1 MPNLP
6 NIAYGRNKAPGELGV
21 HPTTFLEID
30 SIRMHWQAGDV
41 LPHNHHPMPNYFAV
55 QVVLDNP
62 QKHDELLQII
72 RLSEDDTVV
81 PFVEHPLKALE
92 IEIPS
97 KENVIDSKTYDAD
110 WWKKKAVAICLF
122 PDQGLP
128 NSFTTLL
135 WPGKDLT
142 LKSADLSSGNKPDLV
157 VKSVE
162 VSEKDGKTHL
172 AIRLL
177 NQGAT
182 TNKASTT
189 AIIRVGANHSVRLLG
204 SVATPALAHNESR
217 TIHHDI
223 EPLTQDCRLVFL
235 ANAPQPGHPWGALTE
250 FGPLNTTSETLELAL
265 PTFSNNAFAI
275 RFHAEPGEKAFQNS
289 NVH

>member
-6 NIAYGRNKAPGELGV
+6 HIAYGKNKAPGDLGV
-21 HPTTFLEID
+21 HPTSFMGID
-30 SIRMHWQAGDV
+30 SIRMHWQAGGI
-41 LPHNHHPMPNYFAV
+41 LPHNHHSMPSYFAV
-55 QVVLDNP
+55 QVVLDNQ

-72 RLSEDDTVV
+72 RLSEDDIVD
-81 PFVEHPLKALE
+81 HPLKTME

-97 KENVIDSKTYDAD
+97 KQNVINAKTYDAD
-110 WWKKKAVAICLF
+110 WWMKKAVAICLF

-128 NSFTTLL
+128 NPFTTLL

-142 LKSADLSSGNKPDLV
+142 LKSSDLSPGSKPDLI

-162 VSEKDGKTHL
+162 VSEEDGKTHL

-177 NQGAT
+177 NQGVT
-182 TNKASTT
+182 TKKASTT
-189 AIIRVGANHSVRLLG
+189 AVIRVSANHSVRLLA
-204 SVATPALAHNESR
+204 SVPTPALAGNESR
-217 TIHHDI
+217 IIHHDI
-223 EPLTQDCRLVFL
+223 GPLTQDCRLVFL
-235 ANAPQPGHPWGALTE
+235 ANAPQPGHPWGVLHE
-250 FGPLNTTSETLELAL
+250 FGPLNTTAETLELAL

-275 RFHAEPGEKAFQNS
+275 RFHAEPGDQTFQNS